1 MSFEVE
7 SPTAL
12 GEAIDA
18 RVVCTK
24 KNTRK
29 DNENQPIVQKTAQE
43 FIFQYLE
50 NVVEDSIWK
59 CGCDD
64 DRVNRRNEAHLI
76 TLFERYLTGCD
87 GDNISKYVYAENT
100 AYIRIY
106 NGFFFERFEVGT
118 LEYII
123 KKILKKAQV
132 GNVYVQ
138 NSCEKITKEVV
149 KTLLHCGCDWH
160 SDNRY
165 FVFRN
170 GVLDVSE
177 MQLLPF
183 SAQYLT
189 NNIFSINYDA
199 NASCT
204 TFRACLNDA
213 LDSTEQ
219 AVLQEMC
226 GYLLFPDCRHEIIGV
241 LVGNGRNGKSAI
253 LNAVAYALGDA
264 NKRVTHYNLQQMT
277 EKKGNCIA
285 QTIGAIANIS
295 NESGNLLVGS
305 EAALKS
311 YASGEPIKARNLYQ
325 NSFTTTEYPKSIV
338 AVNELPTG
346 SDFSDGF
353 FRRFLIIPFKK
364 QIPLEKVDKQLK
376 FTLQGEQMGILLW
389 IFEGMKR
396 LEENGAFSQ
405 CDSVDNIADRYRT
418 ESDSVASFVIE
429 KQMQPSD
436 KGKRELSQVYSDF
449 KEYLVANGFQSM
461 SSRKFAER
469 LRHLGF
475 NLVRGT
481 GGQMCVSF
489 TFAEK
494 IINSDLEK
502 LPF

>member
-1 MSFEVE
+1 MTFQAE

-12 GEAIDA
+12 GEALKGS
-18 RVVCTK
+18 VVVERK
-24 KNTRK
+24 QSK
-29 DNENQPIVQKTAQE
+29 DNEKQQDTQTTAQE
-43 FIFQYLE
+43 FLFQYLE

-87 GDNISKYVYAENT
+87 GDNISKYVYAENA

-106 NGFFFERFEVGT
+106 NGCFFERFEVGT
-118 LEYII
+118 LEYLI

-132 GNVYVQ
+132 GNVYVH
-138 NSCEKITKEVV
+138 NSCEKISKEVV

-183 SAQYLT
+183 SEQYLT

-204 TFRACLNDA
+204 TFRNCLNDA
-213 LDSTEQ
+213 LNSTEQ
-219 AVLQEMC
+219 AVLQEIC
-226 GYLLFPDCRHEIIGV
+226 GYLLFPDCRHEKIGV

-264 NKRVTHYNLQQMT
+264 NKRVTHFNLQQMT

-311 YASGEPIKARNLYQ
+311 YASGEPVKARNLYQ

-353 FRRFLIIPFKK
+353 FRRFLIIPFTK
-364 QIPLEKVDKQLK
+364 QIPLDKVDKQLK

-396 LEENGAFSQ
+396 LEKNGAFSQ

-418 ESDSVASFVIE
+418 ESDSVASFVAD
-429 KQMQPSD
+429 KQMQPSE

-449 KEYLVANGFQSM
+449 KEYLLANGFQSM
-461 SSRKFAER
+461 SIRKFAER

-475 NLVRGT
+475 HLSRGT

-494 IINSDLEK
+494 IIHSDLEK

>member
-1 MSFEVE
+1 MTFQVKT
-7 SPTAL
+7 PDAL
-12 GEAIDA
+12 AEGLKGAVTTDIS
-18 RVVCTK
+18 K
-24 KNTRK
+24 SK
-29 DNENQPIVQKTAQE
+29 DNEKQQDEQKTAQE

-170 GVLDVSE
+170 GVLDVAE

-204 TFRACLNDA
+204 TFRGCLNDA

-376 FTLQGEQMGILLW
+376 FTLQDEQMGILLW

-405 CDSVDNIADRYRT
+405 CDSVENIADRYRT

-481 GGQMCVSF
+481 GGQMYVSF
-489 TFAEK
+489 TFSPKK
-494 IINSDLEK
+494 IQSEQEK